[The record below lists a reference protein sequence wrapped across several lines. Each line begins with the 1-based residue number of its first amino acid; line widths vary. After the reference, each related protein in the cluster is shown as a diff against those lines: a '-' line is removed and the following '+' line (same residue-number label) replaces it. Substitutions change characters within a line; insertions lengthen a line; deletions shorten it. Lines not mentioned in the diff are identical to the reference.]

1 MVKICKTHADLQKEL
16 TDAGD
21 KLVVIDFFAEWCGP
35 CKVIAPVIQKW
46 SEEQTDVVY
55 LKVDVDE
62 NEESSGAYEV
72 EAMPT
77 FIFVKNGKK
86 VDSVVGAN
94 QDKLKDKIAALK

>member
-35 CKVIAPVIQKW
+35 CKGIAPVIQKW

-55 LKVDVDE
+55 LKVDVDD
-62 NEESSGAYEV
+62 NEESAASYSV

-77 FIFVKNGKK
+77 FIFVKNGNK

-94 QDKLKDKIAALK
+94 QEKLKAKIAELK